1 MSFNQLVNA
10 TPQSKD
16 ALKTEE
22 YWINMGPQHPST
34 HGVLRLVMKLDGE
47 TVLQVIPHLGYI
59 HRSKERMSEWDVYP
73 QLVHLTDRM
82 DYLSG
87 MLCNWAYCR
96 TVEAGMTGLVIPE
109 RAEYIRV
116 IMAEISRLAS
126 HTMWFGA
133 YCMDLGAATAFFY
146 GFREREMCVDLME
159 AVSGARLN
167 FNYIRIGGVAKD
179 LTEDAIPRIK
189 DICETIKRALD
200 EYEGLVTK
208 NVIFQQRTQ
217 GIGVLSKEKAIS
229 YGVGGPVLRGSG
241 VKFDLRKDESYG
253 VYDRFQFD
261 VPTASTGDCWGRYQ
275 VRMEEMRQSIRILEQ
290 AIKNIPEGPV
300 MADVKA
306 VRPVKGEFYT
316 RSETARGDMG
326 VYMVSQGGTKPYR
339 MKYRTACFSNLSC
352 LPEISL
358 GWKVADVVSILGSLD
373 VVIPD
378 IDR

>member
-1 MSFNQLVNA
+1 MSLNL

-47 TVLQVIPHLGYI
+47 TVLQVVPHLGYI

-96 TVEAGMTGLVIPE
+96 SVEGGMGLVIPE

-116 IMAEISRLAS
+116 MMAELSRLAS

-146 GFREREMCVDLME
+146 GFREREMVVDLFE

-179 LTEDAIPRIK
+179 VTEDFIPRVK

-200 EYEGLVTK
+200 EYAGLVTS
-208 NVIFQQRTQ
+208 NVIFQQRTK
-217 GIGVLSKEKAIS
+217 GIGILSREKAIS
-229 YGVGGPVLRGSG
+229 YGTSGPVLRGSG
-241 VKFDLRKDESYG
+241 VKFDLRKDDAYG
-253 VYDRFQFD
+253 VYDRLQFD
-261 VPTASTGDCWGRYQ
+261 VPTDENGDCWGRYL

-290 AIKNIPEGPV
+290 CIAQMPEGPV

-306 VRPVKGEFYT
+306 IRPPKGEYFART
-316 RSETARGDMG
+316 ETARGEMD
-326 VYMVSQGGTKPYR
+326 VYFVSQGGTKPYR
-339 MKYRTACFSNLSC
+339 MKYRSACFNNLAP
-352 LPEISL
+352 LPEMSV
-358 GWKVADVVSILGSLD
+358 GWKVADVVSIMGSLD
-373 VVIPD
+373 LVIPD